1 MDKEMLE
8 NLSLERLAEG
18 AISLLF
24 LEVLSEKILP
34 NIFDPNTDPKKE
46 RSMTFEVK
54 FRPTT
59 DRYGEVTGADILV
72 PDPKVKL
79 APRGAIQSHVL
90 LGKIEGEYQAKE
102 IKQLTI
108 DGEADEIKKDVQ
120 KELTELGKQGIKLEV
135 IRR

>member
-18 AISLLF
+18 AIPLLF
-24 LEVLSEKILP
+24 LEVLSEKIMP
-34 NIFDPNTDPKKE
+34 NIFDPNTDPKRE

-59 DRYGEVTGADILV
+59 DRYGEVTGADVLV

-79 APRGAIQSHVL
+79 APKGTIQSHIL
-90 LGKIEGEYQAKE
+90 LGKVEGEYQAKE
-102 IKQLTI
+102 IKQLSI
-108 DGEADEIKKDVQ
+108 NDGDGQEEQEKPGVKF
-120 KELTELGKQGIKLEV
+120 EV
-135 IRR
+135 IRS

>member
-1 MDKEMLE
+1 MDKETLE

-24 LEVLSEKILP
+24 FEVLSEKILP
-34 NIFDPNTDPKKE
+34 NIFDPNADPKKE

-90 LGKIEGEYQAKE
+90 LGKVGSEYQAKE
-102 IKQLTI
+102 VKQLTI
-108 DGEADEIKKDVQ
+108 DDEIKDDIQ
-120 KELTELGKQGIKLEV
+120 NELTELGKQSVKLEV
-135 IRR
+135 IRG

>member
-1 MDKEMLE
+1 MDKETLE
-8 NLSLERLAEG
+8 NLSLEKLAEG

-24 LEVLSEKILP
+24 LEVLSEKVLP

-90 LGKIEGEYQAKE
+90 LGKMGGEYQAKE
-102 IKQLTI
+102 IKQLSI
-108 DGEADEIKKDVQ
+108 DDEIKNDIQ
-120 KELTELGKQGIKLEV
+120 GELTELGKQGVKLEV